1 MPHQHGQGP
10 APQGPQPLPGV
21 DAIIAVG
28 SGKGGVGKTTL
39 SVNLAVALAKMGH
52 KVGLLD
58 ADVYGPNVPLMLG
71 VNDQPRMVGENR
83 IEPIEAFGLKVIS
96 VGFLNPG
103 DKPIIWRG
111 PMLHQIVRQFL
122 GLVEW
127 GQLDYLIVDLPPGTG
142 DIALS
147 LVQTVPLTG
156 AVVVS
161 TPSDVS
167 LQDAR
172 KAIEMF
178 RQMKVDVVG
187 VVENMSYFVCPH
199 CQHEVDIFS
208 RGGAE
213 KMAAAV
219 WGVVPGQH
227 RTRPGSPQVRRR
239 RQAGGA
245 RRRELAARQVD
256 LRIRAESSSARRGDQ
271 GQRAGQRDSDPVVIR
286 AYNLVILS
294 GAFGREGP
302 MQLAAE
308 CTDPSRKTAAQDGK
322 VAFESRQLPS
332 CLRLAILQNQLRHH
346 LPDRRAVLEAVP
358 EPPPTIQT
366 FSIAGCRSI
375 MKWLSGVCSYWQT
388 RVSISGASFRAG
400 KRKPTYSRMSLRVS
414 GLTTRSP
421 SVGSNAGPRV
431 SSAILNPRRSLPGMP

>member
-1 MPHQHGQGP
+1 MHNPGQ

-39 SVNLAVALAKMGH
+39 AVNLAVALAKMGH

-71 VNDQPRMVGENR
+71 VSGQPKMVGENR
-83 IEPIEAFGLKVIS
+83 IEPLEAHGLKVIS

-111 PMLHQIVRQFL
+111 PMLHQIIKQFL
-122 GLVEW
+122 SMVDW
-127 GQLDYLIVDLPPGTG
+127 GHLDYMVVDLPPGTG

-147 LVQTVPLTG
+147 LVQNVPLTG

-199 CQHEVDIFS
+199 CEHEVDIFS

-213 KMAAAV
+213 KMAQQY
-219 WGVVPGQH
+219 GVSFLGNVALDPE
-227 RTRPGSPQVRRR
+227 VRKSGD
-239 RQAGGA
+239 GGT
-245 RRRELAARQVD
+245 
-256 LRIRAESSSARRGDQ
+256 
-271 GQRAGQRDSDPVVIR
+271 PVVLGGENSPHAKSLFEFAR
-286 AYNLVILS
+286 KV
-294 GAFGREGP
+294 
-302 MQLAAE
+302 LA
-308 CTDPSRKTAAQDGK
+308 
-322 VAFESRQLPS
+322 
-332 CLRLAILQNQLRHH
+332 
-346 LPDRRAVLEAVP
+346 
-358 EPPPTIQT
+358 
-366 FSIAGCRSI
+366 
-375 MKWLSGVCSYWQT
+375 
-388 RVSISGASFRAG
+388 RVVEIKASEGAS
-400 KRKPTYSRMSLRVS
+400 V
-414 GLTTRSP
+414 
-421 SVGSNAGPRV
+421 
-431 SSAILNPRRSLPGMP
+431 IQIQ

>member
-1 MPHQHGQGP
+1 MSAHMPHQHGQP
-10 APQGPQPLPGV
+10 AAGPQPLPGV

-71 VNDQPRMVGENR
+71 MSAQPRMVGENR
-83 IEPIEAFGLKVIS
+83 IEPLEAFGLKVIS

-127 GQLDYLIVDLPPGTG
+127 GQLDYMVVDLPPGTG

-178 RQMKVDVVG
+178 RQMKVDILG

-199 CQHEVDIFS
+199 CQKEVDIFS

-213 KMAAAV
+213 KMAQQF
-219 WGVVPGQH
+219 GVSFLGNIELDPE
-227 RTRPGSPQVRRR
+227 VRKSGD
-239 RQAGGA
+239 GGK
-245 RRRELAARQVD
+245 
-256 LRIRAESSSARRGDQ
+256 
-271 GQRAGQRDSDPVVIR
+271 PVV
-286 AYNLVILS
+286 L
-294 GAFGREGP
+294 EGENSP
-302 MQLAAE
+302 HAKSIFEFARNVMARVAE
-308 CTDPSRKTAAQDGK
+308 VK
-322 VAFESRQLPS
+322 
-332 CLRLAILQNQLRHH
+332 
-346 LPDRRAVLEAVP
+346 
-358 EPPPTIQT
+358 
-366 FSIAGCRSI
+366 
-375 MKWLSGVCSYWQT
+375 
-388 RVSISGASFRAG
+388 ASA
-400 KRKPTYSRMSLRVS
+400 
-414 GLTTRSP
+414 SP
-421 SVGSNAGPRV
+421 SV
-431 SSAILNPRRSLPGMP
+431 IQIQ